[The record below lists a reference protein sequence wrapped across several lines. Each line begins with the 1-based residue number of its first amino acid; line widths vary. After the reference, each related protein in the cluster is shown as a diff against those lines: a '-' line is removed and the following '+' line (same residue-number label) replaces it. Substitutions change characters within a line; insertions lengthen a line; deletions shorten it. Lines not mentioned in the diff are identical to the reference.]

1 MKLVGIQKMRSTG
14 LVHLINQSVYA
25 SRVNLHALP
34 RLSKAIHA
42 LVQGCQQIGR
52 AISIPAVAVL
62 AGLLMITSFSM
73 SHSCVEVQGT
83 DWVEPV
89 ILWICICMHIGSGK
103 SGLCKYLKKLVESAR
118 STCGL
123 DDSSPSWFLD
133 QSFEKMGALM
143 SDNHCKLFGLYDEL
157 SMFLSQINVTRGRG
171 LSDSH
176 ELALFSF
183 MVAMDGSE
191 RQVIINL

>member
-1 MKLVGIQKMRSTG
+1 MHV
-14 LVHLINQSVYA
+14 

-34 RLSKAIHA
+34 SLSKAIHA
-42 LVQGCQQIGR
+42 FVQGCQQIGR

-89 ILWICICMHIGSGK
+89 ILWICICMPTGSGK

-133 QSFEKMGALM
+133 DQSFEKMGALM
-143 SDNHCKLFGLYDEL
+143 SDNHCKLFGLYDEQ

-176 ELALFSF
+176 ELALFLQLYGGNGWVRKTGNYQLVTESSIYSRELLF
-183 MVAMDGSE
+183 VDC
-191 RQVIINL
+191 V